1 MPTTTPSA
9 GRRVRWDRW
18 LLALYVASVV
28 VIAIQKGFFT
38 PDNNFAIFRAAFGN
52 LAAGRDMYVPHPDQ
66 YLDLY
71 KYSPTFAVL
80 FAPIAILP
88 LPLGIL
94 AWSAANAL
102 LLYYA
107 VRRLLP
113 DEEGNRQA
121 TLALALMYFDVLRA
135 TQRAQS
141 NSLVTAL
148 VILAFIA
155 LERRRQ
161 VAAALSLGVGALVKI
176 FPLAAVPLAIFYPR
190 RVRFAAIFAA
200 VMVGLIALPLLVV
213 PPHELLAQYASWRR
227 LEAVD
232 AVVRA
237 GTTGAGVYGGVMAQI
252 RMWFGVDWP
261 NWPIQLAGTVIIL
274 LPIVVRWR
282 DWDDYGVR
290 LRMLCSML
298 VYMVIFNQRSESP
311 TFVIAVTG
319 IAIWYVTSPRTWL
332 HTALMALTVI
342 VVSLSST
349 EITPHSIQKAF
360 FVKYHLKTVPCAL
373 AWLVMQVELLGL
385 WPRGVARR
393 AVERPVEVGAG
404 EA

>member
-1 MPTTTPSA
+1 MPTDTPSA
-9 GRRVRWDRW
+9 GRRIRWDRW
-18 LLALYVASVV
+18 LLALYVASVI

-38 PDNNFAIFRAAFGN
+38 PDNNFAIFRASFGN
-52 LAAGRDMYVPHPDQ
+52 LVAGRDLYAPHPDQ

-94 AWSAANAL
+94 VWSAVNAL

-161 VAAALSLGVGALVKI
+161 GAAALSMGVGALVKI
-176 FPLAAVPLAIFYPR
+176 FPLAAVPLAIFHPR
-190 RVRFAAIFAA
+190 RVRFAAIFVA
-200 VMVGLIALPLLVV
+200 VMAGLIALPLLFV

-237 GTTGAGVYGGVMAQI
+237 GTTGAGVYGG
-252 RMWFGVDWP
+252 
-261 NWPIQLAGTVIIL
+261 
-274 LPIVVRWR
+274 
-282 DWDDYGVR
+282 
-290 LRMLCSML
+290 
-298 VYMVIFNQRSESP
+298 
-311 TFVIAVTG
+311 
-319 IAIWYVTSPRTWL
+319 
-332 HTALMALTVI
+332 
-342 VVSLSST
+342 
-349 EITPHSIQKAF
+349 
-360 FVKYHLKTVPCAL
+360 
-373 AWLVMQVELLGL
+373 
-385 WPRGVARR
+385 
-393 AVERPVEVGAG
+393 
-404 EA
+404 